1 MEGMDINQM
10 QEMKR
15 MQHLEE
21 MKKALLAKVLTKEA
35 FERLSRVRMANPQL
49 AATTEVYLLQIYQTG
64 KLQGARITDDKMRE
78 VLRTLSSDSRGFNIR
93 RA

>member
-21 MKKALLAKVLTKEA
+21 MKKALLTKVLTKEA
-35 FERLSRVRMANPQL
+35 YERLSRVRVANPQL

-64 KLQGARITDDKMRE
+64 KLQGARISDAKMKE
-78 VLRTLSSDSRGFNIR
+78 VLRTLSQDNKNFNIR
-93 RA
+93 RV